1 MRMKPEYSASST
13 AAEKRC
19 CATSEDKVTCMAEVA
34 LSKGH
39 LPSLSFPLPFS
50 RIWSGLAG
58 FHPVY
63 FDENFYKKMSMTVW
77 IIIKTNKQCVRER
90 KTERERHG
98 QAEIK
103 RQRRSEPDIDIDSLQ
118 CISR

>member
-1 MRMKPEYSASST
+1 MKKESKFSASST
-13 AAEKRC
+13 EAEKRC
-19 CATSEDKVTCMAEVA
+19 CATSEDKVTCMAVVA

-50 RIWSGLAG
+50 HIWSGLAG

-90 KTERERHG
+90 KTERERHR

-103 RQRRSEPDIDIDSLQ
+103 RQKRSEPDID
-118 CISR
+118 R